1 MKRVLILISLL
12 AAPLARGQETPAAAS
27 LPEIVENYK
36 TLKGQVEDLRDA
48 NTALKHQIDEMQ
60 SKIDALTAQQAKPSG
75 NFASSDEVKA
85 LKDAIEAV
93 SKKQVADNEEVI
105 KELKQIAKLG
115 GKSGSV
121 ATVTPHPASVSQPAE
136 PVADTP
142 KQPDGPGFIY
152 EVKSNDTPNKI
163 AKKLLEEKGIKIT
176 GAEIMAANPK
186 VKDPTKLFI
195 GQKLF
200 IPMPKG
206 TPETA
211 DRN

>member
-1 MKRVLILISLL
+1 MISLL
-12 AAPLARGQETPAAAS
+12 AVPLARGQETPTAAS

-48 NTALKHQIDEMQ
+48 NTALKHQIDDMQ
-60 SKIDALTAQQAKPSG
+60 AKIDALTAQQGKPSG
-75 NFASSDEVKA
+75 NFASQDDVKA

-93 SKKQVADNEEVI
+93 DKKRMADNDEVL
-105 KELKQIAKLG
+105 KELKQIAKLS

-121 ATVTPHPASVSQPAE
+121 TTATPRSTPATPPAE
-136 PVADTP
+136 PVADTA

-152 EVKSNDTPNKI
+152 EVKANDTPNRI
-163 AKKLLEEKGIKIT
+163 AKKLLDEKGIKIT

-186 VKDPTKLFI
+186 VKDPTKLLI

-200 IPMPKG
+200 IPLPK
-206 TPETA
+206 TA
-211 DRN
+211 PDTANN